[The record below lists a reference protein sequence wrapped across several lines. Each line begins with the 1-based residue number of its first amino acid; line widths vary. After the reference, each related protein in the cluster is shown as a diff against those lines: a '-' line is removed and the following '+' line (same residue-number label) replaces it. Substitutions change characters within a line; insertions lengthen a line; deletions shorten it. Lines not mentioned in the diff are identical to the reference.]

1 MEVVEHGVIER
12 ALGVRLDKDHF
23 ITSPSVMVD
32 GVE

>member
-1 MEVVEHGVIER
+1 MSMNA
-12 ALGVRLDKDHF
+12 ALGVRLDEDHF